1 MLLVLSSEYQ
11 LQPIREGDSSLMKAF
26 AQEGF
31 MGKKLQ
37 TLGRVRKAKKLL
49 HISDIVKCD
58 WVTID
63 RSILG
68 DTMGGR
74 STHIFPQEM
83 LTRADLRLW
92 DKAMERLGGAVWRMV
107 QGIDRYMH
115 PVQSY

>member
-1 MLLVLSSEYQ
+1 
-11 LQPIREGDSSLMKAF
+11 MKAF

-31 MGKKLQ
+31 MGKQLQ

-58 WVTID
+58 QVTID

-68 DTMGGR
+68 DTVGGR

-83 LTRADLRLW
+83 PTRADLRLW
-92 DKAMERLGGAVWRMV
+92 DEAVERLGGPVWRMV
-107 QGIDRYMH
+107 QGIDRYMR
-115 PVQSY
+115 PVHSY